1 MPSPAKSPLVNE
13 DAGPATMQGRAAVH
27 LDGVATEHNRSA
39 RALRASELRYRRVF
53 ETAPFGILVLDAE
66 TSVVTDVNRYV
77 CDLLGYP
84 ASEIVGQPLWNA
96 AGFRTAAQSKHRFRE
111 LLYEKGVRYPDLP
124 LETRQGGIKRVEFLS
139 TLYLV
144 DGRPFVQCNIRDVT
158 DRVNEE
164 LGARQQQVD
173 LEATI
178 TALRTADPTTHDEL
192 TGLLTPCYLDE
203 SLPRELHRAA
213 RGKYPLTISVLD
225 IDHFAR
231 INQSFG
237 RDAGDAL
244 LREVGR
250 VLREHLRK
258 SDMACR
264 YTDDEFVVV
273 LGQSSPAAARER
285 LEQIRR
291 AVQGLELQHDNR
303 QLDHVTVSAGVV
315 AAGEDG
321 NTSRELLRAA
331 RRALAAAKGAG
342 GDRIIMHQSEEQESH
357 V

>member
-1 MPSPAKSPLVNE
+1 MPNPTKSPLVN
-13 DAGPATMQGRAAVH
+13 DNAGPAKMQGRAAVH
-27 LDGVATEHNRSA
+27 LDGAATERNRSA

-53 ETAPFGILVLDAE
+53 ETAPFGIVVLDAE
-66 TSVVTDVNRYV
+66 TGVVTDVNRYV
-77 CDLLGYP
+77 CDLLGHP
-84 ASEIVGQPLWNA
+84 ATEIVGQPLWNA

-111 LLYEKGVRYPDLP
+111 LMYETNVRYADLP
-124 LETRQGGIKRVEFLS
+124 LETRHGAVKRVEFIS

-158 DRVNEE
+158 DRIKAEQ
-164 LGARQQQVD
+164 GARQQQVD

-178 TALRTADPTTHDEL
+178 SALRTADPTTHDEL
-192 TGLLTPCYLDE
+192 TGLLNPCYLEE

-213 RGKYPLTISVLD
+213 RGKYPLTIGVLD
-225 IDHFAR
+225 IDHLAR
-231 INQSFG
+231 INRDFG

-244 LREVGR
+244 MREVGR

-273 LGQSSPAAARER
+273 LGQSSPGAAHDR
-285 LEQIRR
+285 LEKIRT
-291 AVQGLELQHDNR
+291 AVQSLDMRHGNR
-303 QLDHVTVSAGVV
+303 QLDRVTVSAGVV
-315 AAGEDG
+315 SAGEDG

-331 RRALAAAKGAG
+331 RRALAAAKRAG
-342 GDRIIMHQSEEQESH
+342 GDRIIMHQSQEQESH
-357 V
+357 A